1 MLRIIHIVPPDIEFP
16 PIRYGGTERVA
27 YYLLNAQV
35 SRYRVLQ
42 KVLNEDII
50 FEIFAKIN
58 KTFMQQL
65 EDNISKYSIMLN
77 LYTCPETSY
86 YDYILCAI
94 RKILKS
100 QKEGREK
107 IVIHNHV
114 IQRDSF
120 ILLHLSS
127 LGKNAIT
134 TLHYDPPF
142 YKFSNFISLFLK
154 GKLIAISKN
163 QYDRLKRF
171 LGSALYGYVHNGIP
185 VDKFPFCKDKGDYF
199 ISINAIAPAKG
210 VHNAI
215 ILSRKLKTKL
225 ILIGPIRDYKYFEIL
240 RKYFDKYVTYLG
252 EVDEGTKRKLLCKA
266 RALLFPVEREEY
278 FGLNMVEAMACGT
291 PVIAFSRG
299 AVPEIVQ
306 HGITG
311 FIGFSVEE
319 LMKYVQQL
327 DKLDPKVIREYTKGK
342 FSSEG
347 MALKYALIYKSMLK
361 S

>member
-1 MLRIIHIVPPDIEFP
+1 MLKITHIIPPDIEFP
-16 PIRYGGTERVA
+16 PIKYGGTERVA
-27 YYLLNAQV
+27 YNLLNAQI
-35 SRYRVLQ
+35 SQYRVLQ

-65 EDNISKYSIMLN
+65 EDIISKYSIMLN
-77 LYTCPETSY
+77 FYTCPGTSY
-86 YDYILCAI
+86 NYYILCAI

-107 IVIHNHV
+107 IIIHNHV
-114 IQRDSF
+114 IQRNSF

-127 LGKNAIT
+127 LGKNSVT
-134 TLHYDPPF
+134 TLHYDPPL
-142 YKFSNFISLFLK
+142 YKFSSFTSLFLK

-171 LGSALYGYVHNGIP
+171 LGLALYGYVHNGIP
-185 VDKFPFCKDKGDYF
+185 VDEFPFCKDKDDYF
-199 ISINAIAPAKG
+199 ISINAITYAKG

-240 RKYFDKYVTYLG
+240 RKYFNKYVTYLG
-252 EVDEGTKRKLLCKA
+252 EVDEETKRRLLCKA

-291 PVIAFSRG
+291 PVIAFNRG
-299 AVPEIVQ
+299 AVPEIIQ
-306 HGITG
+306 HGATG
-311 FIGFSVEE
+311 FIGYSVEE
-319 LMKYVQQL
+319 LMKYAQQL
-327 DKLDPKVIREYTKGK
+327 DKLDPKVIREYTRRK
-342 FSSEG
+342 FSSES
-347 MALKYALIYKSMLK
+347 MALKYTLIYKSMLN